1 MVTNW
6 KRKKSRRRSTKARQN
21 FWRNYSNTRP
31 KNSLPQNKP
40 RTQDMN
46 KNGIVKESTQT
57 KILTASNIKTC
68 QAKRKRRHFK
78 RRYDTEMK
86 VNRKSKPDRF
96 RNSHS
101 CEAEKKFRKG
111 AIKNEKHK
119 IKRITARRGKS
130 RESEKRKKTIH
141 VFPILNWNRW
151 RGCCCP
157 QSENI
162 FRRRRDEKIMPNGKR
177 TRLKKPHYNLIK
189 NQNYIKIY
197 VPLMATES
205 CLTKSARW
213 KVYRN
218 L

>member
-1 MVTNW
+1 
-6 KRKKSRRRSTKARQN
+6 
-21 FWRNYSNTRP
+21 
-31 KNSLPQNKP
+31 
-40 RTQDMN
+40 MN
-46 KNGIVKESTQT
+46 LAER
-57 KILTASNIKTC
+57 
-68 QAKRKRRHFK
+68 KRKRRHFK
-78 RRYDTEMK
+78 IRYDTEMK
-86 VNRKSKPDRF
+86 VNRKSKPDRL

-101 CEAEKKFRKG
+101 CEAEKKFGKG

-130 RESEKRKKTIH
+130 RESAKKKKTIH

-189 NQNYIKIY
+189 NLNVKT
-197 VPLMATES
+197 VPLTTTEP
-205 CLTKSARW
+205 CFPE
-213 KVYRN
+213 
-218 L
+218 

>member
-1 MVTNW
+1 MLTNW

-68 QAKRKRRHFK
+68 QAKRKSRHFIRAK
-78 RRYDTEMK
+78 LNAKGNKT
-86 VNRKSKPDRF
+86 RKSKSDRF
-96 RNSHS
+96 RNSHL

-111 AIKNEKHK
+111 AIKNEKNK

-130 RESEKRKKTIH
+130 RESAKRKKTIH

-177 TRLKKPHYNLIK
+177 TRLKKTHYNLIK
-189 NQNYIKIY
+189 NLNVKT
-197 VPLMATES
+197 VPLTTTEP
-205 CLTKSARW
+205 CFPK
-213 KVYRN
+213 
-218 L
+218 

>member
-1 MVTNW
+1 
-6 KRKKSRRRSTKARQN
+6 
-21 FWRNYSNTRP
+21 
-31 KNSLPQNKP
+31 
-40 RTQDMN
+40 MN

-68 QAKRKRRHFK
+68 QAKRKSRHFK

-86 VNRKSKPDRF
+86 VNRKSKSDRF

-119 IKRITARRGKS
+119 IKRITARRGKA
-130 RESEKRKKTIH
+130 RENARRKKTIH

-151 RGCCCP
+151 LGCCCP

-189 NQNYIKIY
+189 NLNVKT
-197 VPLMATES
+197 VPLTTTEP
-205 CLTKSARW
+205 CFPK
-213 KVYRN
+213 
-218 L
+218 